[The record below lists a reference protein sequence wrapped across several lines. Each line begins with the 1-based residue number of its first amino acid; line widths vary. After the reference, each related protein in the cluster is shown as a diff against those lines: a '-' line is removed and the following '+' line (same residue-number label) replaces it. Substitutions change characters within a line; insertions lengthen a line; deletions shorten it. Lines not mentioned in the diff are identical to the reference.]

1 MSGETKDNIFDC
13 VDKNKVVAFRNMLEK
28 DSANVNAKQNGQS
41 ILEYVIAN
49 SMNILAFCIILISYG
64 ADILTNNDA
73 TYQSAIT
80 NGMIFRNANL
90 EFKNTG
96 TLKTEMMSSLIKYF
110 YLTPLH
116 DHTIN
121 NIDKKKIVGL
131 LCISYNLQNYMVDNN
146 TPLILHIVGQRG
158 MALQLASPEIKG
170 DKEVVMAAV
179 EKDGLALFLA
189 SDDLKNDKDVVLEA
203 VGQSWK
209 ALQYASVEL
218 KNDKE
223 VVLAAVGQSWKAL
236 QYASVE
242 LKNDK
247 EVVMAAVNQNGLAL
261 EFASDE
267 MKGNKDV
274 VMAAVGQFGL
284 ALQYASVKLKNDKE
298 VVMTAVNNN
307 GLALQCAS
315 VKLKKDIEVV
325 MAAVRSRGS
334 ALFYAYDTMKNNPL
348 VLFTAIIHSETNFHD
363 VLELSILDVTAFK
376 VTEQIKSE
384 IKKKYGEDFVES
396 INIGDSVY
404 GVLIKICNE
413 GFDHFEYDEF
423 NLDYSYDS
431 NLDALRHYAWDN
443 ISELDETSKS
453 SKINELEQLD
463 TGFSVFLQ
471 QQGEAQT
478 PANKYN
484 IKLRF

>member
-1 MSGETKDNIFDC
+1 
-13 VDKNKVVAFRNMLEK
+13 
-28 DSANVNAKQNGQS
+28 
-41 ILEYVIAN
+41 
-49 SMNILAFCIILISYG
+49 
-64 ADILTNNDA
+64 
-73 TYQSAIT
+73 
-80 NGMIFRNANL
+80 
-90 EFKNTG
+90 
-96 TLKTEMMSSLIKYF
+96 
-110 YLTPLH
+110 
-116 DHTIN
+116 
-121 NIDKKKIVGL
+121 
-131 LCISYNLQNYMVDNN
+131 
-146 TPLILHIVGQRG
+146 
-158 MALQLASPEIKG
+158 
-170 DKEVVMAAV
+170 
-179 EKDGLALFLA
+179 
-189 SDDLKNDKDVVLEA
+189 
-203 VGQSWK
+203 
-209 ALQYASVEL
+209 
-218 KNDKE
+218 
-223 VVLAAVGQSWKAL
+223 
-236 QYASVE
+236 
-242 LKNDK
+242 
-247 EVVMAAVNQNGLAL
+247 MAAVNQNGLAL

-284 ALQYASVKLKNDKE
+284 ALQYASVKLKKDGE
-298 VVMTAVNNN
+298 VVMAAVNNN
-307 GLALQCAS
+307 GLALQYAS